1 MNSLMVN
8 LKFLTIKGRK
18 NGNKGQKSLTR
29 FGVIGKSSDTRYHLG
44 SGVGGSVLSSRR
56 N

>member
-18 NGNKGQKSLTR
+18 NGNKGQNSLTW
-29 FGVIGKSSDTRYHLG
+29 FGVIAESSDTRHHLG
-44 SGVGGSVLSSRR
+44 SVVGGSVLSSRR